1 MSSEKPKFDKKP
13 LNNYIRFSGYVFQMA
28 ATILFFVLAGK
39 YLDDYFGN
47 EKLIVTAILSVVG
60 VGLSI
65 FNLIRSVRN
74 VK

>member
-1 MSSEKPKFDKKP
+1 MIKKNKKFDKKP
-13 LNNYIRFSGYVFQMA
+13 LNSYIKFSAYVFQMA
-28 ATILFFVLAGK
+28 ATILVFVLLGK
-39 YLDDYFGN
+39 YIDNKLGN
-47 EKLIVTAILSVVG
+47 EKLIVTAILSVIG

>member
-1 MSSEKPKFDKKP
+1 MIKKHHKFDRKP
-13 LNNYIRFSGYVFQMA
+13 LNTYIRYSGYVFQMA
-28 ATILFFVLAGK
+28 ATILILVLIGK
-39 YLDDYFGN
+39 YIDNRMGN
-47 EKLIVTAILSVVG
+47 EKLIVTAILSVIG